1 MDNNK
6 EHFRHILL
14 FYFRRGKK
22 AANAHRKL
30 CAVYGADA
38 ITERTCQIWY
48 QKFKSGTFEIHD
60 ALRSGRPMETSDD
73 QIKSII
79 KIDRHVTVR
88 EIAGQLHISKTAAS
102 RHLVRLGYVK
112 NLDIWI
118 PHQLSNNH
126 LMQRF
131 NICDMLLK
139 RNITDTFLKRL
150 ITGDEKWIT
159 YSNVIRKRS
168 WSKRGESSQTITKAE
183 RHQKKVMLSIWWD
196 YKGVVYLELLPR
208 NTTII
213 SDVYCHQLDKLNDS
227 LKQKRPELVNR
238 RGVVFHQDNAKPHT
252 SLKSRQK
259 IQELGWDLLPHPPYS
274 PDLAPSDY
282 YLFRSLQNSLAGKNF
297 TSDDGVKSYLESFF
311 AKKDQKFYEKGIMI
325 LPERWQQVVD
335 SNGQYVI

>member
-14 FYFRRGKK
+14 FYFRRGKT
-22 AANAHRKL
+22 AANVHRKL
-30 CAVYGADA
+30 CAVYGTDA
-38 ITERTCQIWY
+38 ITERACQIWY
-48 QKFKSGTFEIHD
+48 KKFKSGNFEVQD

-79 KIDRHVTVR
+79 EIDRHVTVR
-88 EIAGQLHISKTAAS
+88 EIAGQLQISKTAAS

-112 NLDIWI
+112 KLDIWI
-118 PHQLSNNH
+118 PHQLSKNH

-139 RNITDTFLKRL
+139 RNMTDPFLKRL

-159 YSNVIRKRS
+159 YNNVIRKRS
-168 WSKRGESSQTITKAE
+168 WSKRGESSQTTPKAE
-183 RHQKKVMLSIWWD
+183 THQKKVMLSIWWD
-196 YKGVVYLELLPR
+196 YKRVLYFELLPR

-213 SDVYCHQLDKLNDS
+213 SDVYCQQLDKLNDS

-252 SLKSRQK
+252 SLKTRQK
-259 IQELGWDLLPHPPYS
+259 LQELGWDLLPHPPYS

-282 YLFRSLQNSLAGKNF
+282 YLFRSLQNSLAGKSF
-297 TSDDGVKSYLESFF
+297 TSDDGVKTYLELFF
-311 AKKDQKFYEKGIMI
+311 GEKDQKFYEKGIMI